1 MQLLLLLLVALTI
14 TVALIP
20 PLANAAGRLRLLDR
34 PGDRKVHAAPIPR
47 VGGLAI
53 GAGTLLPLWLM
64 AAQPGEWTAIYAG
77 VAILLIMGV
86 LDDRYELAWPW
97 KLGVQVL
104 ACTLAVTA
112 GGVSIESTTL
122 TDRIELPA
130 ALSFGLSFVF
140 LVGVTNAI
148 NLSDGLDGLAGGTTL
163 LAVLAIGW
171 ISFSSG
177 NLPVASTTA
186 ALAGALLGFLRF
198 NTHPARVFMGDSG
211 SQVLG
216 FLAGVLAIKATQGA
230 DITVSAALPL
240 LLLAWPILDT
250 LTVMTERLRN
260 GRSPFAADRRHFH
273 HRLLSLGFDH
283 YQSVLII
290 YAVQCGLFLLAYFLR
305 FESDLVIV
313 AVFVVFAIAVIG
325 LLDGARLRNWRW
337 ASAVRE
343 PSEIARHVRWLRE
356 KDRLRRACRALLL
369 VLLAA
374 YAATVV
380 FGAAAVRA
388 DIAWLAAALV
398 LAQLVVLI
406 AGNRPASVTLL
417 RFVLFVAAAMLVYLD
432 QRSLGIL
439 RPQSLWQVGL
449 FASLSLLVMLRF
461 RTSGERRYAF
471 TTLDA
476 LVLFV
481 AVIAP
486 IVAAPVDS
494 TLGMGAGV
502 GIGIFKLVAIGY
514 ALEFAFDG
522 WNVARGGAFVTSV
535 MLALVAARGVLPM

>member
-1 MQLLLLLLVALTI
+1 MQLLLLLVVALTI

-53 GAGTLLPLWLM
+53 GAGTLIPLWIM
-64 AAQPGEWTAIYAG
+64 AAQPGEWTAIYCG
-77 VAILLIMGV
+77 VAILLVMGV

-97 KLGVQVL
+97 KLGAQVL
-104 ACTLAVTA
+104 ACLLAVTA

-130 ALSFGLSFVF
+130 ALSLALSFVF

-177 NLPVASTTA
+177 NIAVASTTA

-230 DITVSAALPL
+230 DVTVSAALPL

-250 LTVMTERLRN
+250 LTVMTERIRA
-260 GRSPFAADRRHFH
+260 GRSPFTADRRHFH
-273 HRLLSLGFDH
+273 HRLLALGFDH

-290 YAVQCGLFLLAYFLR
+290 YGVQCGVFLLAYRASIRIGPGDRRRVRGVRRGGRSACSSARGLR
-305 FESDLVIV
+305 
-313 AVFVVFAIAVIG
+313 A
-325 LLDGARLRNWRW
+325 WRW
-337 ASAVRE
+337 ARPARE
-343 PSEIARHVRWLRE
+343 PSELALQVRWLRE
-356 KDRLRRACRALLL
+356 NDRLRRGCRALLL
-369 VLLAA
+369 ALLAA
-374 YAATVV
+374 YAACVA
-380 FGAAAVRA
+380 FGAAR
-388 DIAWLAAALV
+388 
-398 LAQLVVLI
+398 
-406 AGNRPASVTLL
+406 G
-417 RFVLFVAAAMLVYLD
+417 
-432 QRSLGIL
+432 QRRCRL
-439 RPQSLWQVGL
+439 
-449 FASLSLLVMLRF
+449 
-461 RTSGERRYAF
+461 
-471 TTLDA
+471 
-476 LVLFV
+476 
-481 AVIAP
+481 
-486 IVAAPVDS
+486 
-494 TLGMGAGV
+494 
-502 GIGIFKLVAIGY
+502 
-514 ALEFAFDG
+514 
-522 WNVARGGAFVTSV
+522 ARGRAGARATGGADQS
-535 MLALVAARGVLPM
+535 ATGRQACN